1 MKTSFNLRRLTPEL
15 RYIFAAVVVVPAL
28 LQLPVYAQNPGAG
41 DDVGVIIRW
50 LGQNSPTGVNGPDGD
65 AYDKTAT
72 QISGKVVRPR
82 SGVQLYDLEVTYDNH
97 QYPLRLRV
105 HPETTKVQLT
115 VALDKPRSC
124 ADLYL
129 KRLEQPTLTQTESI
143 KAAFTLGYMID
154 GRSGENSCDLW
165 PFRAAK
171 ARFERYQNA
180 VERSNHLAIPD
191 GVKDALRAVARSG
204 AERRKVAELI
214 AIGERA
220 ERLKLASSLQ
230 QKVLASLK
238 SGDVAAAYRSSSL
251 LLETSRQPEY
261 SAAVASQITEEAL
274 VKQTSDLGERAGI
287 SEPALPQEPN

>member
-1 MKTSFNLRRLTPEL
+1 MKTSFNPLQRTPRHRLAL
-15 RYIFAAVVVVPAL
+15 AALAFIAAFWQVSAHSQSPA
-28 LQLPVYAQNPGAG
+28 AAE
-41 DDVGVIIRW
+41 DVGVIIRW
-50 LGQNSPTGVNGPDGD
+50 LGQVSPTGVNGPDGG
-65 AYDKTAT
+65 AYNKTAT
-72 QISGKVVRPR
+72 QISGTVTRPR
-82 SGVQLYDLEVTYDNH
+82 SGVQLYDLEVTYEDH

-105 HPETTKVQLT
+105 HPETSKVQLT
-115 VALDKPRSC
+115 VARDKPKSC
-124 ADLYL
+124 ADVYL

-180 VERSNHLAIPD
+180 VERSNHLAIPE
-191 GVKDALRAVARSG
+191 GVKDALRATARSN
-204 AERRKVAELI
+204 AERKKVAGVI

-220 ERLKLASSLQ
+220 ERQKLASSLQ

-251 LLETSRQPEY
+251 LLETAKQPEY
-261 SAAVASQITEEAL
+261 AAAVASQITEEAL
-274 VKQTSDLGERAGI
+274 IKQTTDLGERAGVDAPV
-287 SEPALPQEPN
+287 PAPQ